1 MTRIL
6 HITNYYYPHIGGIET
21 ATRDIVNVLRKNPNY
36 SQKVICFGDG
46 PHIIDDVPIV
56 RIRYLFKFRSQ
67 AFSLKYRRVLKK
79 TLREFKPD
87 IVIFH
92 TPNPLVEFYFQ
103 RCKYKGKIIVYHHL
117 DIDRQKIL
125 KHLVKPIEYG
135 LKKKA
140 DVVIASSQ
148 QYIDG
153 SKELQSFKD
162 KCRII
167 PLCYKESDFEL
178 TNEEAKQVKNIKQK
192 YKGKTILF
200 FSGRHTK
207 FKGLHLA
214 IKAVKE
220 MEDVIFIVGRIG
232 EANSHLDKLLDNAK
246 NIVYL
251 GLVGRREYIK
261 YLHACDIYLFP
272 SLSKNEAFPITLVEV
287 ISRGK
292 PPVTYTIKG
301 SGVNFISLNGITGL
315 ECNKNGDVNQFK
327 KAIETLIHDNKL
339 RKTLGDNGAERA
351 KKLFNFKQFSN
362 SFTELIK
369 EFENK

>member
-21 ATRDIVNVLRKNPNY
+21 ATRDIVDVLRTNPSY
-36 SQKVICFGDG
+36 YQKIICFGDG
-46 PHIIDDVPIV
+46 PHIIDDIPIV

-67 AFSLKYRRVLKK
+67 AISFKYHKILKK
-79 TLREFKPD
+79 TLREFNPD

-92 TPNPLVEFYFQ
+92 TPNPLISYYFL
-103 RCKYKGKIIVYHHL
+103 RCKYKGRLIVYHHL

-125 KHLVKPIEYG
+125 KYLVKPIEYK

-140 DVVIASSQ
+140 DVVITSSQ

-153 SKELQSFKD
+153 SKELQHFKN
-162 KCRII
+162 KCKII
-167 PLCYKESDFEL
+167 PLCYKDKDFVL
-178 TNEEAKQVKNIKQK
+178 TSEEEREVKNIREK

-214 IKAVKE
+214 IKAVEK
-220 MEDVIFIVGRIG
+220 MENVIFIVGRIG
-232 EANSHLDKLLDNAK
+232 EVNSHLDKLLDKAK

-272 SLSKNEAFPITLVEV
+272 SLTKNEAFPITLIEV

-292 PPVTYTIKG
+292 TPVTFTIKG
-301 SGVNFISLNGITGL
+301 SGVNFISLNKITGL
-315 ECNKNGDVNQFK
+315 ECKNGDIKEFK
-327 KAIETLIHDNKL
+327 QAIETLIKDNKL
-339 RKTLGDNGAERA
+339 RNNLGLNGVERA